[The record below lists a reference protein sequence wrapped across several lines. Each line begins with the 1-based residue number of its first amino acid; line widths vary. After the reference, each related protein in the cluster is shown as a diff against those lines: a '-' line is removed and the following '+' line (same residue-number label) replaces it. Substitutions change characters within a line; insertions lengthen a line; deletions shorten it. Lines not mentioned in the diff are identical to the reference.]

1 MRGLLRRLVAIR
13 IEPTNEINF
22 MRGERTRMTSFHFP
36 LNCVCVCG
44 EGYIPGVVFQDNSL
58 TASDCIILCVWHAFI
73 DCKLWHQNEQ
83 RYNTNTSTSLLPLC
97 HWYIVLIF
105 LSWLKEQSHV
115 VSSEVGLISCISG
128 AIKKTKQTSSSGSV
142 FSTARTEQLH
152 HFKVRML

>member
-1 MRGLLRRLVAIR
+1 MRGLLRRLVAVR

-22 MRGERTRMTSFHFP
+22 MRGERKRMTSFHFP
-36 LNCVCVCG
+36 LNWVCVCG
-44 EGYIPGVVFQDNSL
+44 GGYIPGVVFQEDSILIWHSL

-115 VSSEVGLISCISG
+115 VSSEVRLISCISG
-128 AIKKTKQTSSSGSV
+128 AIKKQNKTNIK
-142 FSTARTEQLH
+142 FWICFL
-152 HFKVRML
+152 